1 MNDTREFIDL
11 SRRLRSALTPADLDE
26 TLAKI
31 TAAAV
36 DVLPDVRYSSIT
48 IKHADGRLET
58 AAPTHD
64 FLIELDAA
72 QYELREGPCYDAATD
87 TVHVASPH
95 LVEDA
100 RWPRYAPVA
109 VAAGVQAQAGIRLF
123 DSEESNGALN
133 LYAEKA
139 GAFDDLT
146 SLGEFFSHQAALA
159 IDYAR
164 EIDQLKQ
171 AVATRQL
178 IGQAVGLVMH
188 QYELDDAH
196 AFAFLTRLS
205 STSNTKLKTVAE
217 QVVGEHNTRSRTD

>member
-1 MNDTREFIDL
+1 MTSPDDFAVL

-26 TLAKI
+26 TLANI

-36 DVLPDVRYSSIT
+36 EMLPDVRYCSIT
-48 IKHADGRLET
+48 IRHSDGRLET

-64 FLIELDAA
+64 FLLDLDAA
-72 QYELREGPCYDAATD
+72 QYDLQEGPCYDAATD
-87 TVHVASPH
+87 SVHVAAPH
-95 LVEDA
+95 LADDP
-100 RWPRYAPVA
+100 RWPRYARVA

-123 DSEESNGALN
+123 DAESSKGALN

-146 SLGEFFSHQAALA
+146 SLGEFFSHQAAVA

-164 EIDQLKQ
+164 QINQLRD

-178 IGQAVGLVMH
+178 IGQAVGMVMK
-188 QYELDDAH
+188 QYDLDEAR

-205 STSNTKLKTVAE
+205 STTNTKLRMVAE
-217 QVVGEHNTRSRTD
+217 QVVGEHNTRNRAH

>member
-1 MNDTREFIDL
+1 MDTTSDFVDL

-26 TLAKI
+26 TLANI

-36 DVLPDVRYSSIT
+36 EVLPDVRYSSIT
-48 IKHADGRLET
+48 IKHSDGRLET

-64 FLIELDAA
+64 FLCDLDTA

-87 TVHVASPH
+87 SVHVASPH
-95 LVEDA
+95 LAEDT

-109 VAAGVQAQAGIRLF
+109 VAAGIQAQAGIRLF
-123 DSEESNGALN
+123 DADRSNGALN
-133 LYAEKA
+133 LYADKA

-146 SLGEFFSHQAALA
+146 SLGELFSHQAALA

-164 EIDQLKQ
+164 ELDQLRD

-178 IGQAVGLVMH
+178 IGQAVGLVMQ
-188 QYELDDAH
+188 QYELDDAR

-205 STSNTKLKTVAE
+205 STTNTKLRTVAKN
-217 QVVGEHNTRSRTD
+217 VVGEHNTKTRTD

>member
-1 MNDTREFIDL
+1 MGNSEFVEL
-11 SRRLRSALTPADLDE
+11 SRRLRSALTPADLDV

-36 DVLPDVRYSSIT
+36 EVLPDVQYSSIT
-48 IKHADGRLET
+48 IKHSDGRLET

-64 FLIELDAA
+64 FLCDLDAA
-72 QYELREGPCYDAATD
+72 QYDLREGPCYEAATD
-87 TVHVASPH
+87 TVHVAAPD
-95 LVEDA
+95 LAEDT

-109 VAAGVQAQAGIRLF
+109 LAAGVQAQAGIRLF
-123 DSEESNGALN
+123 DAQTSNGALN

-139 GAFDDLT
+139 GAFEDLT
-146 SLGEFFSHQAALA
+146 SLGALFSHHAALA

-164 EIDQLKQ
+164 QIDQLKE

-178 IGQAVGLVMH
+178 IGQAVGMVMQ
-188 QYELDDAH
+188 QYELDDAR

-205 STSNTKLKTVAE
+205 STTNTKLRTVAE
-217 QVVGEHNTRSRTD
+217 RVVDEHNTRHRTD